1 MTRQP
6 LLDPNRSY
14 TFSNYF
20 ELGFTVDDLVAE
32 FGYSFERKFLTLPQ
46 YPDELD
52 RITDLK
58 ERIEEILPYVD
69 LENEATRRE
78 MLIAPMISDLIY
90 YSHAKLRIEYSIQV
104 DNRLQGKLDY
114 LLRSTTN
121 LIVIE
126 AKQADINR
134 GFTQLAT
141 EMIALDRWI
150 DSPQTEIL
158 GAVTTGNIWQFGVLD
173 RQAKS
178 ICEGINLYRVTE
190 ELEVIIRILLA
201 RLV

>member
-1 MTRQP
+1 MSRPP
-6 LLDPNRSY
+6 LLEPNRSY

-32 FGYSFERKFLTLPQ
+32 FGYTFERKFLTLAQ
-46 YPDELD
+46 YSHKLD
-52 RITDLK
+52 RVTDLK
-58 ERIEEILPYVD
+58 QRIEEILPYVD

-78 MLIAPMISDLIY
+78 MLIAPIITDLIH
-90 YSHAKLRIEYSIQV
+90 YSRAKLRIEYPIKV

-150 DSPQTEIL
+150 DSEQTEIL
-158 GAVTTGNIWQFGVLD
+158 GAVTTGNVWQFGVLN
-173 RQAKS
+173 RQSKF

-190 ELEVIIRILLA
+190 ELEIIIRILLA